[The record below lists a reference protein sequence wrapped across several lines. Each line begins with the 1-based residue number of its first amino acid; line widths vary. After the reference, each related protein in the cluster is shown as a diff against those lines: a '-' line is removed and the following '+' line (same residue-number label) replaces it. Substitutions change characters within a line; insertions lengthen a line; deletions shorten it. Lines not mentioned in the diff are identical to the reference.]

1 MRFCLTIFAFFFTIQ
16 SFSQEIPDFTAVDSL
31 YREDQFYVGMTYNLL
46 GNRPSGVSQTKFTP
60 SFSLGVLRDMP
71 INKSRTIAIAAGL
84 GYALNNYN
92 QNILI
97 TQTNGTRTY
106 NTIDSGIIYDKNK
119 LTLHFIELPI
129 EFRWR
134 NSTPESHIFW
144 RIYSGFKVSYLI
156 YDRSIYQEGSKTFLV
171 THNKDL
177 NPFQYGAYIAMG
189 RNTWNLYAYYGLN
202 TIFNKAE
209 LGTQSIEMNSMNFG
223 LMFYIL

>member
-1 MRFCLTIFAFFFTIQ
+1 MHITSHCAPLLTMLFLFAGGTQ
-16 SFSQEIPDFTAVDSL
+16 W
-31 YREDQFYVGMTYNLL
+31 G
-46 GNRPSGVSQTKFTP
+46 GNCPGARSRLRPISP
-60 SFSLGVLRDMP
+60 R
-71 INKSRTIAIAAGL
+71 AIAAGL

-97 TQTNGTRTY
+97 TQTNGTSAY
-106 NTIDSGIIYDKNK
+106 NTIDAGINYDKNK

-129 EFRWR
+129 ELRWR

-144 RIYSGFKVSYLI
+144 RIYSGFKVSYLL
-156 YDRSIYQEGSKTFLV
+156 YDRSIYEEGSETILV
-171 THNKDL
+171 TQNKDL

-202 TIFNKAE
+202 TIFNKAQ
-209 LGTQSIEMNSMNFG
+209 LGSQSIEMNTINFG